1 MKLGRIYSLILGF
14 VYALHSIGFPVLGV
28 AIKPYQVV
36 AIIFSYKGRAKK
48 VIVGVAAF
56 MLVHA
61 LVVYLYNGTLTFDA
75 SAYIFIGMIL
85 IYSYLLLRDL
95 KASFETVVF
104 ANTLVYIS
112 GIVVYAYCIYTG
124 TYVNIHSDISE
135 RADLVNTLSSL
146 VFFDG
151 TRIRYNGFALDP
163 NFYAFYVNI
172 FLGVAL
178 CLAAIHDFKVPRI
191 FIIVSIISV
200 VLTLSR
206 AGVLCLFL
214 LLLASGWSGSGYSKK
229 TLVVAMA
236 ALGAAVLA
244 LLSVYLGRSV
254 FDYGD
259 IADSR
264 LWVWYSHLDNA
275 LQSGVGYI
283 GNGITFDVVRY
294 LNEGVFHKSTHNT
307 VLYLVYCF
315 GLGLT
320 VLLVSLWLL
329 RLVRLLLCGLT
340 ETSVLLIALHL
351 VYAVSLLTLDLIFTV
366 PFYLYIVFCYMY
378 PPRFG
383 KSL

>member
-1 MKLGRIYSLILGF
+1 MKLGRIHSFLLGF
-14 VYALHSIGFPVLGV
+14 VYVLHSIGFPVLGV
-28 AIKPYQVV
+28 AIKPYQLF
-36 AIIFSYKGRAKK
+36 AIIFSYKGKAKK
-48 VIVGVAAF
+48 VIVGVAVF

-61 LVVYLYNGTLTFDA
+61 LLVYLYNGNLTFDVP
-75 SAYIFIGMIL
+75 AYLFIGMIL
-85 IYSYLLLRDL
+85 IYSYLLLREF
-95 KASFETVVF
+95 KASFETVLL

-112 GIVVYAYCIYTG
+112 GIVLYAYCIYTG

-163 NFYAFYVNI
+163 NFYAFYVNV

-178 CLAAIHDFKVPRI
+178 CLAAIHDFKVPRM
-191 FIIVSIISV
+191 FIIVSILSV

-320 VLLVSLWLL
+320 ILLVSLWLL
-329 RLVRLLLCGLT
+329 RLARLLLCGLT

-378 PPRFG
+378 PPKFG